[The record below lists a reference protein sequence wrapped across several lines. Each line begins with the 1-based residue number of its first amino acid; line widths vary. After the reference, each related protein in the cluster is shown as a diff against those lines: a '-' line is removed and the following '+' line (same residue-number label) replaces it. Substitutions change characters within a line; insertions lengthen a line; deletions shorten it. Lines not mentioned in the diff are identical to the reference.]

1 MPIAHLMGSDRRVAD
16 GVEFVGETLVG
27 EPPVGE
33 HFAHQ
38 ERC

>member
-1 MPIAHLMGSDRRVAD
+1 MGSDRRVVD
-16 GVEFVGETLVG
+16 GVGKVGETLVG

-33 HFAHQ
+33 HFARQ